1 MEKYRICVACA
12 SGMATSHLIMD
23 QLKDLL
29 VILYHNI
36 GRPVKT
42 EAQDMPIFV

>member
-1 MEKYRICVACA
+1 MWSILPI
-12 SGMATSHLIMD
+12 TLD

-36 GRPVKT
+36 RRPVKT